1 MIKNAF
7 ILGAGF
13 GSRMRPLTE
22 TTPKPLIK
30 LAGKALIDH
39 VIEGLIDVGVTRIV
53 VNVHYLAD
61 QLEDHLAGYSTPE
74 IIISDE
80 RSEILDTGGGAAKAL
95 PFFGDEPFFIHNSD
109 TVWIEGEGRNLAHM
123 LNAFDPTAMDCL
135 MLLANR
141 HTSLGYDGKGDFLLG
156 QDNRITRRP
165 KDTASDFVFAGVSI
179 NTPKLFTRHPEG
191 AFSLNELWDNAIAT
205 GRAHGIRHQGKWMHV
220 GTSKSLEDAEH
231 CISASRCT

>member
-13 GSRMRPLTE
+13 GSRMRPLTDA
-22 TTPKPLIK
+22 TPKPLIK

-39 VIEGLIDVGVTRIV
+39 VIEGLIDVGVEKIV

-61 QLEDHLAGYSTPE
+61 QLEDHLSKYTAPE
-74 IIISDE
+74 IIISNE
-80 RSEILDTGGGAAKAL
+80 RREILDTGGGAAKAL
-95 PFFGDEPFFIHNSD
+95 PLFGDEPFFIHNSD

-123 LNAFDPTAMDCL
+123 INAFNPHQMDCL

-141 HTSLGYDGKGDFLLG
+141 HTSLGYDGNGDFLLG
-156 QDNRITRRP
+156 DDNRIARRP
-165 KDTASDFVFAGVSI
+165 QHSASDFVFAGVSI
-179 NTPKLFTRHPEG
+179 NTPKLFNGHPHG
-191 AFSLNELWDNAIAT
+191 PFSLNKLWDTAIAA

-220 GTSKSLEDAEH
+220 GTSEALTEAEH
-231 CISASRCT
+231 CISASR